1 MHLATGNRGY
11 LWYLGKLALRK
22 NGFMISLFL

>member
-11 LWYLGKLALRK
+11 LWYLGKLTLRK